1 MNKELN
7 IFHSIELN
15 NYQEVKAYINNG
27 GDVNAVS
34 ECDGNSLIMA
44 SLHSLPRSKTRIMK
58 LLLKNG
64 AIMPRLRDVFKS
76 NILPCSRTWDF
87 IYYYESLCK

>member
-1 MNKELN
+1 MTKKIN

-15 NYQEVKAYINNG
+15 NYQEVEAYINNG

-34 ECDGNSLIMA
+34 ERDGNSLILL
-44 SLHSLPRSKTRIMK
+44 SLDSLPRSRTRIMK

-64 AIMPRLRDVFKS
+64 ACMPSRRDIAKSDIM
-76 NILPCSRTWDF
+76 PCSRAWGF
-87 IYYYESLCK
+87 IAAHESLVA